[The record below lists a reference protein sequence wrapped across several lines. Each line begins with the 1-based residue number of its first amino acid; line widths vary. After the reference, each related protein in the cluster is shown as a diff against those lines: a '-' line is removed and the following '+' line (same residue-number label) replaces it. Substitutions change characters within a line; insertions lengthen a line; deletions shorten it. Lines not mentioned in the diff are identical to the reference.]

1 MVDYNL
7 TMKNH
12 IHGSMA
18 KLWSNHK
25 QGILQILIMQS
36 MNTSKP

>member
-1 MVDYNL
+1 MVDCNS

-12 IHGSMA
+12 IHGSMT
-18 KLWSNHK
+18 KLWSNK
-25 QGILQILIMQS
+25 QDILQILIIQS